1 MPGRTI
7 EFVGM
12 PGSGKST
19 ISHAVAGLL
28 RDRGNEVLEPTRI
41 VDRLPSGRARRT
53 RKLKLA
59 VAECVRCPGR
69 TIESAGA
76 ILRTSQASPAGHSL
90 SILNWVYLAGLYRQA
105 ARQPGISLFDQG
117 ILQAIWSVA
126 AGQRS
131 LPEQASDSWADRAA
145 AVLVPDAVAVF
156 VDAADPVLRS
166 RLAGRTDG
174 MSRLDSA
181 IVRSESA
188 AAEAFRSGRIA
199 LTMVAEVARRLEH
212 EGLLRVIR
220 LDSGTRGIP
229 SLAGEI
235 AASLKP
241 GE

>member
-1 MPGRTI
+1 
-7 EFVGM
+7 M

-28 RDRGNEVLEPTRI
+28 RDRDDEVREPTRI
-41 VDRLPSGRARRT
+41 VDRLPSRRARRT
-53 RKLKLA
+53 RKFQLA
-59 VAECVRCPGR
+59 AAECVRRPGR
-69 TIESAGA
+69 TIEGAGA
-76 ILRTSQASPAGHSL
+76 ILRTSQASPAGYSL

-126 AGQRS
+126 ARGGS
-131 LPEQASDSWADRAA
+131 VSEQASGSWVDRAA
-145 AVLVPDAVAVF
+145 AVLGPGAVAIF
-156 VDAADPVLRS
+156 VDADDPVLRS
-166 RLAGRTDG
+166 RLAGRIDG

-181 IVRSESA
+181 IGRSESA
-188 AAEAFRSGRIA
+188 AEEAFRSGRTA
-199 LTMVAEVARRLEH
+199 LAMVAEVTRRLEH